1 MTKILVPVVRN
12 EKAELFE
19 LSVAERNDVR
29 TNKAKLLLNNDPNS
43 QYIKAI
49 ANKFERLSH
58 NINFK
63 NPTTII
69 EGGFTSAMNSARL
82 GIYLSLE
89 QQINKRS
96 FKNNWDAVVVTG
108 NLSEETDNLEEIS
121 FVQTKYQA
129 LTDFALDNSGTYL
142 FIYVSNEEIKLEK
155 NQNIKVVRYS
165 TDYSLNLLKSE
176 IFEPIFD
183 DTQQELL
190 KKTASLTVSGFYET
204 EIYLSLKKE
213 IKNYNGYLIEGRS
226 NSGKSILASA
236 LAKYSMEIGFCYAP
250 VWITIN
256 NNEVQNILTSHEN
269 NKTQSKT
276 VWSNEAEKNINL
288 NGESSRRKK
297 LENYLLKQIKV
308 DIQNEKKIRKR
319 IAIGID

>member
-1 MTKILVPVVRN
+1 M
-12 EKAELFE
+12 
-19 LSVAERNDVR
+19 
-29 TNKAKLLLNNDPNS
+29 
-43 QYIKAI
+43 
-49 ANKFERLSH
+49 
-58 NINFK
+58 FK
-63 NPTTII
+63 
-69 EGGFTSAMNSARL
+69 
-82 GIYLSLE
+82 
-89 QQINKRS
+89 QKINKRS

-256 NNEVQNILTSHEN
+256 NNEVQNILTFHEN
-269 NKTQSKT
+269 NKNHSKS
-276 VWSNEAEKNINL
+276 VWTNEAEKKSNL
-288 NGESSRRKK
+288 NGESSKRKN

-308 DIQNEKKIRKR
+308 DIQDEKKYILIIDNIEFDFVDDILKVLNS
-319 IAIGID
+319 ILTNNSWIGFSIITSWNKSNNQTLLHKLNIKQISLSKVNET

>member
-63 NPTTII
+63 NPTVTI

-155 NQNIKVVRYS
+155 NQNIKVARYS

-204 EIYLSLKKE
+204 EIYLSLKK
-213 IKNYNGYLIEGRS
+213 
-226 NSGKSILASA
+226 
-236 LAKYSMEIGFCYAP
+236 
-250 VWITIN
+250 
-256 NNEVQNILTSHEN
+256 
-269 NKTQSKT
+269 
-276 VWSNEAEKNINL
+276 
-288 NGESSRRKK
+288 
-297 LENYLLKQIKV
+297 
-308 DIQNEKKIRKR
+308 
-319 IAIGID
+319 